1 MTRKTISSVFGNYP
15 NGTVMRV
22 YIILIFEQ
30 ANEHLVCVLIF
41 GLFCGIFLLYTTML
55 TPQKATLAGKKCLL

>member
-15 NGTVMRV
+15 NGPVKRV

-41 GLFCGIFLLYTTML
+41 GLFVVYFSL
-55 TPQKATLAGKKCLL
+55 TLQC